1 MTRTQCLYQSHL
13 NRNLKFSNTF
23 AIEKPSVT
31 NFFQEIKK
39 KYVSNV
45 WWQNKIKYW
54 WLPVACY
61 SVENVYV

>member
-39 KYVSNV
+39 KIC
-45 WWQNKIKYW
+45 IK
-54 WLPVACY
+54 CMMTK
-61 SVENVYV
+61 